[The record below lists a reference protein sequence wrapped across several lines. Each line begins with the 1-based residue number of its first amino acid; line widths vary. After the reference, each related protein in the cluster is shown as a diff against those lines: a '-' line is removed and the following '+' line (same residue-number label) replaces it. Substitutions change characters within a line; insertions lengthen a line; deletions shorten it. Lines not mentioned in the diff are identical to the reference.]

1 MGRFFTDRLVSWI
14 SPIAGQIAPASI
26 APLRRAIAILTIT
39 VLTVLCLL
47 TFTVLLA
54 SPTHGQIPFSSG
66 QLLRSAQLDYT
77 QVGNVNVGDIKL
89 DGRTLFQVT
98 APIPDL
104 ADTEKTTSPIE
115 QRVRAIDFHLNNII
129 KDGFDPSTL
138 NVSYREIDNE
148 IVIIA
153 SDRDWGPRRLFMVTS
168 SDVEISSQQDAEVLA
183 KEWSST
189 IQQALLQAHAQRQP
203 QYQLRQ
209 IPPSLAILLLM
220 VGSTILI
227 WKFQKI
233 RDSRYKKL
241 KRLQEDLAVA
251 DSSRIIPVS
260 SGETIPELQS
270 VKQQEGMLRYLPQ
283 IGLEQQIVLYSVA
296 LEIVWASRIAIWFVG
311 TALILVRFPQLRP
324 LSNWLLRVPIG
335 IIAIPI
341 GVSLVRKAIDAIISM
356 LVDRR
361 AEYIKEKPGDNYRLG
376 KRLISIKKVL
386 EELTKYLALI
396 AALILFFYVIGFL
409 ALGLILIFAIAFLS
423 QNVFQDFLQT
433 YFILF
438 EDQYGLTDIVEIH
451 DVNGSISR
459 GTVENITLRS
469 TQLRYIH
476 TAGRGEFITIS
487 HSKIIK
493 VTNLTRQWAQINLT
507 IDVAYNTDLDR
518 AMAVM
523 QEVAEGVHR
532 DLHWGQYF
540 LEPPKVMGVI
550 EFGDSGI
557 SIRLVMRTQANEQW
571 NVEREYRRRLKPA
584 FDRAGITIPFPQRSI
599 WIEHDSKSLKT
610 TDSER

>member
-1 MGRFFTDRLVSWI
+1 MG
-14 SPIAGQIAPASI
+14 P
-26 APLRRAIAILTIT
+26 
-39 VLTVLCLL
+39 
-47 TFTVLLA
+47 
-54 SPTHGQIPFSSG
+54 PTHGQIPFTSG
-66 QLLRSAQLDYT
+66 QFLRSAQLDYT

-89 DGRTLFQVT
+89 DGRRLFQVT

-104 ADTEKTTSPIE
+104 MDTEKTTSPIE
-115 QRVRAIDFHLNNII
+115 RRVRAIDFHLTNII
-129 KDGFDPSTL
+129 KDGFDPNTL
-138 NVSYREIDNE
+138 NISYQVINNE
-148 IVIIA
+148 IVIVA
-153 SDRDWGPRRLFMVTS
+153 SDRDWGPRRLFMVTR
-168 SDVEISSQQDAEVLA
+168 SDVEISNQQDAEVLA

-189 IQQALLQAHAQRQP
+189 IQQALLRAYAQRQP

-209 IPPSLAILLLM
+209 ILPSLAILLLM
-220 VGSTILI
+220 VGCTILI

-233 RDSRYKKL
+233 RDSRYQKL
-241 KRLQEDLAVA
+241 KRKQENLAVA
-251 DSSRIIPVS
+251 DSGTILSAS
-260 SGETIPELQS
+260 SLTGETIPDSHS
-270 VKQQEGMLRYLPQ
+270 VKQLEGMLHYFPQ

-361 AEYIKEKPGDNYRLG
+361 AEYIKERPGDNYRLG
-376 KRLISIKKVL
+376 KRLVSIKKVL
-386 EELTKYLALI
+386 EELTRYLALI
-396 AALILFFYVIGFL
+396 AALILFFYVIGLL
-409 ALGLILIFAIAFLS
+409 ALGLILIFAIAFLG

-507 IDVAYNTDLDR
+507 IDVAYSTDLESSDGSYAR
-518 AMAVM
+518 
-523 QEVAEGVHR
+523 G
-532 DLHWGQYF
+532 G
-540 LEPPKVMGVI
+540 
-550 EFGDSGI
+550 
-557 SIRLVMRTQANEQW
+557 
-571 NVEREYRRRLKPA
+571 
-584 FDRAGITIPFPQRSI
+584 
-599 WIEHDSKSLKT
+599 
-610 TDSER
+610 